1 MRRFAPGMSPALV
14 VVGGGVHP
22 PFMFPFTPPLIH
34 QTPLTSPDCSN
45 MECWDFM
52 RCLPSDMPLFDDFAK
67 LEHLEEL

>member
-1 MRRFAPGMSPALV
+1 
-14 VVGGGVHP
+14 
-22 PFMFPFTPPLIH
+22 MFPFTPPLIH